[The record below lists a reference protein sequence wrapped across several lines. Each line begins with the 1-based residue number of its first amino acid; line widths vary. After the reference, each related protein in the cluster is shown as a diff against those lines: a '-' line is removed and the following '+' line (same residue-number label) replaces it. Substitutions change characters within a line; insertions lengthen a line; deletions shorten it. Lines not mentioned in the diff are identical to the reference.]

1 MCVRVFFVVLIQLSG
16 ALNLDNLR
24 SIPINKTKST
34 ENLKNVEIQSLNLFT
49 TDFLIAFIMWL
60 CILILKDKIKQA
72 VLSKRTLSWIP
83 FH

>member
-1 MCVRVFFVVLIQLSG
+1 MCVRVFFVFLIQLSG

-24 SIPINKTKST
+24 SIPINNTKST